1 MCRRNSSLRARRR
14 HPGRVAGTVDLVIG
28 LPDSVTALLFDL
40 DGVLTSTAVVHSQA
54 WKQAFDSFLAGYP
67 GVTDE
72 QRRPFSQDDYLTYV
86 DGRPREDG
94 IVNFLQSRGITVPSG
109 RGGEQGPSIASIGD
123 TKNKLFL
130 ELLNKDGA
138 EAYTDAVTY
147 LKAAQQV
154 PLQIAVV
161 TSSKNGEQ
169 ILEATG
175 LSPFV
180 VARID
185 GKVIA
190 ERGLAGK
197 PAPDSFLAG
206 ADALGVPPERAVV
219 FEDAVSGVQAG
230 HSGGFGYVVG
240 VDRTGGDT
248 HGGNLRD
255 NGADVVVTALTDL
268 LKPA

>member
-185 GKVIA
+185 GKVIT

-206 ADALGVPPERAVV
+206 ADALGCHPRGLWCSKTRCRGCRPGTQ
-219 FEDAVSGVQAG
+219 AVSATW
-230 HSGGFGYVVG
+230 SGS
-240 VDRTGGDT
+240 TGQEATPMAATSATTGQT
-248 HGGNLRD
+248 SSSPRSP
-255 NGADVVVTALTDL
+255 TC
-268 LKPA
+268 

>member
-1 MCRRNSSLRARRR
+1 M
-14 HPGRVAGTVDLVIG
+14 IG

-54 WKQAFDSFLAGYP
+54 WTQAFDSFLAGYP
-67 GVTDE
+67 DITDE

-86 DGRPREDG
+86 DGRSRDDG
-94 IVNFLQSRGITVPSG
+94 IVSFLQSRNITLPTQ
-109 RGGEQGPSIASIGD
+109 GETGASVTAIGD
-123 TKNKLFL
+123 AKNKLFL
-130 ELLNKDGA
+130 DLLDKDGA
-138 EAYTDAVTY
+138 EAYSDAVTY
-147 LKAAQQV
+147 LKAAQEV
-154 PLQIAVV
+154 SLQIAVV

-190 ERGLAGK
+190 ERGLVGK

-206 ADALGVPPERAVV
+206 ADALGVPPEKAVV

-230 HSGGFGYVVG
+230 HAGGFGYVVG

-248 HGGNLRD
+248 HAGNLRSG
-255 NGADVVVTALTDL
+255 GADVVVTALTDL